1 MPFPTLLVVGAVLLT
16 VGTVV
21 VVATVFA
28 PYAQTA
34 WEEFTESR
42 TGSEEEE
49 RRAEKFVPARS
60 TGRDR
65 GVGSGIE
72 LRSGVMR
79 QRKMNTAVVSSFRS
93 SSTL

>member
-42 TGSEEEE
+42 ASSEEEE
-49 RRAEKFVPARS
+49 RRAEKFVPARR
-60 TGRDR
+60 TGSDR
-65 GVGSGIE
+65 AMGSAIELGSGMT
-72 LRSGVMR
+72 RR
-79 QRKMNTAVVSSFRS
+79 RKYNSDVS
-93 SSTL
+93 